1 MKIFVTGG
9 AGYIGSHI
17 VKLLGKEGHDILVY
31 DNLSTGHEWA
41 VLYGKLVKG
50 DLADAILLSDTLAAF
65 RPEAVI
71 HFAASIQV
79 EESVREPL
87 KYYRNNVVNTVN
99 LLEAMVRQRGDS
111 SRLLAPR

>member
-1 MKIFVTGG
+1 MKIFVAGG

-17 VKLLGKEGHDILVY
+17 VKLLGHHGHNVLVY

-41 VLYGKLVKG
+41 VLSGTLVRG
-50 DLADAILLSDTLAAF
+50 DLSDRRLLRETLKEYEPDA
-65 RPEAVI
+65 VM

-87 KYYRNNVVNTVN
+87 KYYRNNVINSIN
-99 LLEAMVRQRGDS
+99 LLEALSELDIGFFI
-111 SRLLAPR
+111 